1 MAASHEKI
9 YIFQGENAFIK
20 KLILSDTKREVS
32 GNLFGLWT
40 TDDEPVIHIVSRRH
54 SCKVEKDPSLSHI
67 GNWYYGHS
75 SKHFSTERSQKDVGN
90 CSHRTEGRFLEIAI
104 NIDRSGQEVT
114 LQLYIVNSQRVG
126 PRCLDVEVL
135 KTESPFRAIDTRSR
149 LENSFEMEEDMEGS
163 PSGDYPGSTYPQK
176 DHDGEKYHPSG
187 AVPRHLDVGE
197 ERLRSNDEYL
207 SGTQLRSTLFSSGYQ
222 RFPSHDFKVFMFEE
236 DIERMKKYIRA
247 YPHLET
253 GGDLFGLWTS
263 NGDAVIHVVLG
274 PGKNCKRTGTS
285 FYQDIPYLQ
294 RNGNLLTQNYLLCH
308 IGAWHSHHQLR
319 LFQPSQ
325 GDSTTVIRHYP
336 RGTYGFLLIIGNIE
350 RSDSVTLSPYL
361 YTERSTYSFD
371 RKGTI
376 EHLHNESPFNKI
388 ERIKTTMK
396 EGRQNSEV
404 VENLRYSGLPSPPQS
419 FYNPRGRRS
428 RSQTPRRMPKKYYP
442 QSTGPLPWR

>member
-1 MAASHEKI
+1 
-9 YIFQGENAFIK
+9 
-20 KLILSDTKREVS
+20 
-32 GNLFGLWT
+32 
-40 TDDEPVIHIVSRRH
+40 
-54 SCKVEKDPSLSHI
+54 
-67 GNWYYGHS
+67 
-75 SKHFSTERSQKDVGN
+75 
-90 CSHRTEGRFLEIAI
+90 
-104 NIDRSGQEVT
+104 
-114 LQLYIVNSQRVG
+114 
-126 PRCLDVEVL
+126 
-135 KTESPFRAIDTRSR
+135 
-149 LENSFEMEEDMEGS
+149 MEGS

-274 PGKNCKRTGTS
+274 PGQNCKRTGTS
-285 FYQDIPYLQ
+285 FYQDIPYLH
-294 RNGNLLTQNYLLCH
+294 RNGNLLTQDYLLCH
-308 IGAWHSHHQLR
+308 IGEWHSHHQLQ

-336 RGTYGFLLIIGNIE
+336 RGTQGFLLIIGNIE
-350 RSDSVTLSPYL
+350 RSGSVILSPYL
-361 YTERSTYSFD
+361 YTERSIYSFD

-376 EHLHNESPFNKI
+376 EHLRIESPFSKI
-388 ERIKTTMK
+388 EKIKKSMK
-396 EGRQNSEV
+396 EGRQESEV
-404 VENLRYSGLPSPPQS
+404 RENSRCPELPYPRPSS
-419 FYNPRGRRS
+419 NIPRGRRS
-428 RSQTPRRMPKKYYP
+428 RGQTSRRGASKTKELYV
-442 QSTGPLPWR
+442 

>member
-1 MAASHEKI
+1 MAASNEKL
-9 YIFQGENAFIK
+9 YIFQREDAFIK
-20 KLILSDTKREVS
+20 KLVLDNTKREVS

-40 TDDEPVIHIVSRRH
+40 TDGEPVIHIVSIEH
-54 SCKVEKDPSLSHI
+54 SCEVEKDPSLSHI
-67 GNWYYGHS
+67 GYWYYGDS
-75 SKHFSTERSQKDVGN
+75 SKYFSSGRSEKDVAN
-90 CSHRTEGRFLEIAI
+90 CSHRTEGRFLQMKII
-104 NIDRSGQEVT
+104 IDRSGQEVT
-114 LQLYIVNSQRVG
+114 LEPYIVNSQRG
-126 PRCLDVEVL
+126 RPRGLDVEVL
-135 KTESPFRAIDTRSR
+135 KTENLFRTINTRSR
-149 LENSFEMEEDMEGS
+149 LEGSFKREEGMEWS

-176 DHDGEKYHPSG
+176 GPDGENYHASG
-187 AVPRHLDVGE
+187 AVQRHLEE

-207 SGTQLRSTLFSSGYQ
+207 SGTRRGSRLSPSGYQ
-222 RFPSHDFKVFMFEE
+222 RYTSNDFKVFMFKE
-236 DIERMKKYIRA
+236 DIERMEKYIRA

-308 IGAWHSHHQLR
+308 IGEWHSHHQLR

-371 RKGTI
+371 RKGII

-428 RSQTPRRMPKKYYP
+428 RSQTPRRMPKKHHP

>member
-1 MAASHEKI
+1 MATSKEKL
-9 YIFQGENAFIK
+9 YIFQREHDAIK
-20 KLILSDTKREVS
+20 KLILSNSEAS
-32 GNLFGLWT
+32 GILFGLWT
-40 TDDEPVIHIVSRRH
+40 NGGEPVIHIVSLEH
-54 SCKVEKDPSLSHI
+54 SCEVKENPSLSHI
-67 GNWYYGHS
+67 GNWYYDHFSEHFSSGRRQRDVANCSHS
-75 SKHFSTERSQKDVGN
+75 SK
-90 CSHRTEGRFLEIAI
+90 GRFLQMKVI
-104 NIDRSGQEVT
+104 IDRLGREVT
-114 LQLYIVNSQRVG
+114 LQPYIVDLQRG
-126 PRCLDVEVL
+126 RLMRALGVEFL
-135 KTESPFRAIDTRSR
+135 KTESPFRIDTRSR
-149 LENSFEMEEDMEGS
+149 SDNGIEGEEDMEWS
-163 PSGDYPGSTYPQK
+163 PSEYNPGSTYLQK
-176 DHDGEKYHPSG
+176 DHDGENHHTSG
-187 AVPRHLDVGE
+187 AFPRHVDIGE
-197 ERLRSNDEYL
+197 RRLRSSDEYS
-207 SGTQLRSTLFSSGYQ
+207 SGTQWGNTLFSY
-222 RFPSHDFKVFMFEE
+222 PSHDFKVFMFEE
-236 DIERMKKYIRA
+236 DIERMEKYVRA

-396 EGRQNSEV
+396 EGRQNNEV